1 MKHVLKPLAAAL
13 AMGSLIVLAAC
24 DQNSD
29 EQASTETG
37 EETVAEL
44 PEGSLPEST
53 MPESDMPESAL
64 PEGGVAAGESADEAA
79 TGCQAAADALGGV
92 WVGRPF
98 AEAEGDI
105 NAGEG
110 VATIRII
117 RPGTAVTKD
126 FRPDRLNV
134 DVNEEEIVTRIYC
147 G

>member
-1 MKHVLKPLAAAL
+1 MKHMLKPLAVAL
-13 AMGSLIVLAAC
+13 AAGSMIVLAAC

-29 EQASTETG
+29 DQAAG
-37 EETVAEL
+37 EPADEIVAGM
-44 PEGSLPEST
+44 PEGNLPEST
-53 MPESDMPESAL
+53 MPESDMPASTL
-64 PEGGVAAGESADEAA
+64 PGGGMAEGEGADEAA

-126 FRPDRLNV
+126 FRPDRLNI